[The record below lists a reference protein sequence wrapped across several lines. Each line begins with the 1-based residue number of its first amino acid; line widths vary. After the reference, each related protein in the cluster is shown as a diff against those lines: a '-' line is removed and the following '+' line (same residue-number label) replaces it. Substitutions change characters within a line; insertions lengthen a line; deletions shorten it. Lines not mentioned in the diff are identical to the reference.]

1 MAFLMSKEELIEITI
16 EKIVENLDVNLLAE
30 TVARKIED
38 DQEKIGI
45 AARGLQIQN
54 IAGSNEKNPDVKYK
68 MIYDEDKKKNV
79 LIKQNLE
86 ECKITNL
93 IGHENIPN
101 MTVGVLNYNIESI
114 N

>member
-16 EKIVENLDVNLLAE
+16 EKIVENLDLNLLAE

-38 DQEKIGI
+38 DQGKIGT

-54 IAGSNEKNPDVKYK
+54 IAESNEKNPDVKYK

-101 MTVGVLNYNIESI
+101 MTVGV
-114 N
+114 